1 MPQLSRRIA
10 GVAAAAFFG
19 AALLAPGA
27 SAQQSAPAQPM
38 SSAPPRSA
46 PMSSSATSAMPGQ
59 KHSARVES
67 RITSLHSQLKVT
79 PDQESKW
86 SAVADAMRDNA
97 SSLDELAQQRASM
110 RGKMNAVDDLKSYE
124 AIADA
129 HAEGL
134 KKLVPAFSSLY
145 DSMSE
150 TQKKNADQ
158 VFAHRPATAR
168 RKASAASHS

>member
-1 MPQLSRRIA
+1 
-10 GVAAAAFFG
+10 
-19 AALLAPGA
+19 
-27 SAQQSAPAQPM
+27 
-38 SSAPPRSA
+38 
-46 PMSSSATSAMPGQ
+46 MPGQ